1 MTRRRVAITGIGLIT
16 AYGVGEK
23 VFWDGLM
30 ERRSAIRTPERLD
43 LADMPTTHYGLM
55 PPIDFDEY
63 LDPKE
68 SAFWSLATK
77 TAVAAG
83 IQAAEDAGIERKQ
96 LAGPRTGVLLGTGYG
111 CVYEFQEMFRIFF
124 DRGWK
129 RLKPI
134 TVPKLM
140 PNAPASQL
148 GIQFG
153 ARGANATISTACS
166 SGAIAAGMAAEQ
178 IRAGTL
184 DACITGGVD
193 VIGNAATLGVWNA
206 LRVLSRRNDE
216 TAARPFSPDRDGLV
230 FGDGCAVFLLEE
242 WESAVARGANIRAE
256 LAGVGATN
264 DAANIVGPDPV
275 GETEA
280 IRMALD
286 SAGINP
292 EQIDYINAHGTST
305 EANDRNE
312 SQVIRAFFGDHA
324 AHLPV
329 SSIKGHIGHAMGAAG
344 AIEIAATALALE
356 HQRIPPT
363 LNFTP
368 GAEGCDLDYVGDG
381 PRDAKLEYA
390 MTNSFG
396 FGGQNSVLVLKRAA
410 AASSSG

>member
-1 MTRRRVAITGIGLIT
+1 MAGMTRRRVAITGIGLIT

-30 ERRSAIRTPERLD
+30 GGRSAIRKPDHVEVDD
-43 LADMPTTHYGLM
+43 LPTSHYGLM
-55 PPIDFDEY
+55 PAIDFDEY

-83 IQAAEDAGIERKQ
+83 FQAAKDAGIEMKQ
-96 LAGPRTGVLLGTGYG
+96 LAGAKTGVLLGTGYG
-111 CVYEFQEMFRIFF
+111 CVFEFQEKFKIFF
-124 DRGWK
+124 DRGWT

-140 PNAPASQL
+140 PNAPASHL

-166 SGAIAAGMAAEQ
+166 SGAVAIGMAADQ
-178 IRAGTL
+178 IRSGSL
-184 DACITGGVD
+184 DACVTGGVD
-193 VIGNAATLGVWNA
+193 VIGNEATLGVWNA

-216 TAARPFSPDRDGLV
+216 TASRPFSPDRDGLV
-230 FGDGCAVFLLEE
+230 FGDGCAIFLLEE

-264 DAANIVGPDPV
+264 DAANIVGPAV
-275 GETEA
+275 QGELEA
-280 IRMALD
+280 IQMALD
-286 SAGINP
+286 SAGIAP
-292 EQIDYINAHGTST
+292 EQIDYINAHGTAT

-312 SQVIRAFFGDHA
+312 SQVIRTFFGDHA
-324 AHLPV
+324 SALAV
-329 SSIKGHIGHAMGAAG
+329 SSIKGHIGHAMGASG
-344 AIEIAATALALE
+344 AIEVAATAMALE
-356 HQRIPPT
+356 QQRIPPT
-363 LNFTP
+363 LNYTK
-368 GAEGCDLDYVGDG
+368 GAEGCDLDYVGEG

-396 FGGQNSVLVLKRAA
+396 FGGQNSVLVLKKA
-410 AASSSG
+410 